1 MRQILDHKNEKE
13 FPSCALALVQS
24 AYDFPIN
31 HIQILEYGATG
42 ANKPHSP
49 QESGQAQPGLAQ
61 SIGR

>member
-13 FPSCALALVQS
+13 FPSYALALVQS

-31 HIQILEYGATG
+31 HIQILERLVRTS
-42 ANKPHSP
+42 PITP
-49 QESGQAQPGLAQ
+49 QESDQAQPGLAQ